1 MHRISKICIIL
12 TAFIFCLG
20 GLAQGAVEMQDTRTL
35 SLGAKPI
42 DIAISADGKY
52 TFVLA
57 EGGKVFVFDSTGT
70 LSDTLKVS
78 DSVVSIGTNA
88 SGDYLLLADSS
99 AKSLEVVRLG
109 FIVDIDVSG
118 LPYKGPA
125 DAPVVMAVFS
135 DYQ

>member
-1 MHRISKICIIL
+1 MLRISKICIIL
-12 TAFIFCLG
+12 TAFIFCIG

-35 SLGAKPI
+35 SLGAAPI
-42 DIAISADGKY
+42 DMAISADGKY

-57 EGGKVFVFDSTGT
+57 KGGKVFVFDSTGT
-70 LSDTLKVS
+70 LTDTLKVS

-99 AKSLEVVRLG
+99 AKTLDVVRLS

-118 LPYKGPA
+118 LPFKGPA
-125 DAPVVMAVFS
+125 DAPVVIAEFS